1 MFQVS
6 LFKPWGLIN
15 GLPLPPGSEPLPS
28 PMYVPS
34 AQGSLRGTPKNH
46 WFSSQPPGQ
55 QKPWKW
61 LPKLQKIMKNRPWI
75 RNPIS
80 VKVDFCNTFHAK
92 CLFLHSRTSK
102 FKAKIIRKKQ
112 PENSYEQIFRFPPK
126 TVKMDPLNQQKI
138 DKIQAWT
145 SQGRSLCPSM
155 SQGRP
160 WIVPGTPRT
169 PK

>member
-1 MFQVS
+1 MVFHCLLEAS
-6 LFKPWGLIN
+6 RY
-15 GLPLPPGSEPLPS
+15 PPRCTFP
-28 PMYVPS
+28 
-34 AQGSLRGTPKNH
+34 QLRGPSGEPRKIIDFRASLQANKNH
-46 WFSSQPPGQ
+46 ENDSQSYKKSWKIDPG
-55 QKPWKW
+55 
-61 LPKLQKIMKNRPWI
+61 II